1 MYRRLNLNL
10 LRSRLLLCPP
20 DRLPTFRAVLIWLT
34 LFFIGLG
41 VLDGWKPMQM
51 VAPVILIIC
60 TLLPLPAV
68 QVAPAAGLC
77 ILFLGLLHGD
87 LRLTRQS
94 LELGSVAVF
103 GTLVGSFLRGIEW
116 RLASQSVLST
126 LTNTDTRNSP
136 DIPIRQALILLREFV
151 CADAA
156 IALRQLDDVTAEALV
171 CIPQQALPD
180 QLTTPT
186 LFEKAIAQ
194 NRCLYYPNYP
204 ATPGASH
211 VLVAKGTQSLA
222 ILPFQYPG
230 RGTTLSAPH
239 SGAILL
245 IWHRQTNISPR
256 LRQFIESLLG
266 ELRTLLQF
274 SDTTLRLENLQAR
287 FGAMLETIHQGVV
300 FVDESGEQ
308 GWINQAA
315 AEQLGLTPGAVEPPV
330 LAQAMA
336 LLRTSADNQQEI
348 VAQAA
353 KFFSQPQAVIRN
365 WIWVFKGDTP
375 KTLSISST
383 ATQIHDVPGRLWIF
397 DDITERYF
405 AQLALVERTQ
415 ELSQA
420 NLELE
425 KAKAAAEAATRIK
438 SQFLANMSH
447 EIRTPMNAI
456 IGMTGLLLNTE
467 LTPQQRDFVET
478 TQSSGD
484 ALLTLINDILDL
496 SKIESGKLELEKHSF
511 NLRVCVEE
519 ALDLLAF
526 KAAQKNLELAYLIHP
541 GTPLSIVGDASRLRQ
556 ILVNLL
562 SNAVKFTQTGE
573 VIVSVSAKEAI
584 AQEESEISH
593 EPTHALPD
601 YQIQFAVKDTGIGIP
616 ANRIDRLFKSFSQV
630 DASTTRQYG
639 GTGLGLAIS
648 NHLSEMMGGQ
658 MWVESM
664 GAIAGNPPSNW
675 QPTIKK
681 DPGAKSNPEFH
692 SPLQEGESVAAKPLG
707 PTSPATLSVAN
718 SPHPDVGSTFYFTI
732 VAASA
737 PNVSAIA
744 SQNPQPQLDEKRLLI
759 VDDNATNRQI
769 LTLQAQSWGML
780 TWAAESGFEAL
791 DWLNLGEPFDIA
803 ILDMQM
809 PHMDGLTLA
818 AKIRQLP
825 NYEKLPLIV
834 LTSIDRPERS
844 HDVQA
849 VDFAAFLTKPVK
861 QSHLYNV
868 LSHILGEQ
876 PIQVKPSRSNLP
888 AINPQRGAQF
898 PLRIL
903 LAEDNIVNQK
913 VALYLLSQMGYRAD
927 IASNGLEVLEALHRQ
942 SYDVVLMDVQMPEM
956 DGLTATRRIIGE
968 WLPASRPRIIAMT
981 ANAMQGDREEC
992 LKAGMDDYLSKPIR
1006 TEELIQALSKCQ
1018 PLSEA
1023 EEPGLLAKQHVSES
1037 KSDRALV
1044 QTEEEIDS
1052 RRIPPVIPSP
1062 PHPSLPTPQLS
1073 LQPSVLSPS
1082 IDSRR
1087 IPPVIPSPPHPS
1099 LPTPQLSPQ
1108 PSVLSTSIDAKV
1120 LQSFRKMVGEEDAE
1134 AILGEMIDCYLDDA
1148 PKLLEAIAI
1157 AVAQAN
1163 APQLQ
1168 RTAHTLKSSSA
1179 TLGATTLAQLCKEL
1193 EIMARTGN
1201 IKNALDKLPQLEAEY
1216 EQVKADLHSQRQP
1229 N

>member
-1 MYRRLNLNL
+1 M
-10 LRSRLLLCPP
+10 
-20 DRLPTFRAVLIWLT
+20 
-34 LFFIGLG
+34 
-41 VLDGWKPMQM
+41 
-51 VAPVILIIC
+51 
-60 TLLPLPAV
+60 
-68 QVAPAAGLC
+68 
-77 ILFLGLLHGD
+77 
-87 LRLTRQS
+87 
-94 LELGSVAVF
+94 
-103 GTLVGSFLRGIEW
+103 
-116 RLASQSVLST
+116 
-126 LTNTDTRNSP
+126 
-136 DIPIRQALILLREFV
+136 
-151 CADAA
+151 
-156 IALRQLDDVTAEALV
+156 
-171 CIPQQALPD
+171 
-180 QLTTPT
+180 
-186 LFEKAIAQ
+186 
-194 NRCLYYPNYP
+194 
-204 ATPGASH
+204 
-211 VLVAKGTQSLA
+211 
-222 ILPFQYPG
+222 
-230 RGTTLSAPH
+230 
-239 SGAILL
+239 
-245 IWHRQTNISPR
+245 
-256 LRQFIESLLG
+256 
-266 ELRTLLQF
+266 
-274 SDTTLRLENLQAR
+274 
-287 FGAMLETIHQGVV
+287 
-300 FVDESGEQ
+300 
-308 GWINQAA
+308 
-315 AEQLGLTPGAVEPPV
+315 

-353 KFFSQPQAVIRN
+353 TFFSQPQAVIRN

-383 ATQIHDVPGRLWIF
+383 ATRVHDVPGRLWIF

-415 ELSQA
+415 ELSQT

-425 KAKAAAEAATRIK
+425 KAKATAEAATRIK

-496 SKIESGKLELEKHSF
+496 SKIESGKLELEKYSF

-526 KAAQKNLELAYLIHP
+526 KAAEKNLELAYLIHP
-541 GTPLSIVGDASRLRQ
+541 ETPIAIVGDANRLRQ

-562 SNAVKFTQTGE
+562 SNAVKFTQAGE

-584 AQEESEISH
+584 AHEESGIGDQQTNRL
-593 EPTHALPD
+593 PITH
-601 YQIQFAVKDTGIGIP
+601 YQIQFAVKDTGIGIAP
-616 ANRIDRLFKSFSQV
+616 NRIDRLFKSFSQV
-630 DASTTRQYG
+630 DASTTRQHG

-664 GAIAGNPPSNW
+664 GAIARNPPSDW
-675 QPTIKK
+675 EPTLKK
-681 DPGAKSNPEFH
+681 DPGASSNHEFH
-692 SPLQEGESVAAKPLG
+692 SPLPPPLQEGESIAAAKQLA
-707 PTSPATLSVAN
+707 PTSRATLSVAN

-780 TWAAESGFEAL
+780 TWAAESGSEAL

-844 HDVQA
+844 HHVLA
-849 VDFAAFLTKPVK
+849 VFAAFLTKPVK

-868 LSHILGEQ
+868 LSHVLGG
-876 PIQVKPSRSNLP
+876 PIQVKPSRTDTP
-888 AINPQRGAQF
+888 PINPQQAAQF

-903 LAEDNIVNQK
+903 LAEDNVVNQK

-956 DGLTATRRIIGE
+956 DGLTATRHIVRE
-968 WLPASRPRIIAMT
+968 WSPASRPRIIAMT

-992 LKAGMDDYLSKPIR
+992 LNAGMDDYLSKPIR
-1006 TEELIQALSKCQ
+1006 IEELIQALSKCQ
-1018 PLSEA
+1018 PSLLS
-1023 EEPGLLAKQHVSES
+1023 P
-1037 KSDRALV
+1037 
-1044 QTEEEIDS
+1044 
-1052 RRIPPVIPSP
+1052 
-1062 PHPSLPTPQLS
+1062 
-1073 LQPSVLSPS
+1073 QPSVLSPP
-1082 IDSRR
+1082 IDAST
-1087 IPPVIPSPPHPS
+1087 HPS
-1099 LPTPQLSPQ
+1099 LPTPQLSPPFGKAKRLQ
-1108 PSVLSTSIDAKV
+1108 PSVLSPPIDAKV
-1120 LQSFRKMVGEEDAE
+1120 LQSFRKMVGEDAE
-1134 AILGEMIDCYLDDA
+1134 VILGEMIDCYLEDA
-1148 PKLLEAIAI
+1148 PKLMIAIAI
-1157 AVAQAN
+1157 AVAQEN
-1163 APQLQ
+1163 PPQLQ
-1168 RTAHTLKSSSA
+1168 RPAHTLKSSSA

-1201 IKNALDKLPQLEAEY
+1201 IQNALDKLPQLEAEY
-1216 EQVKADLHSQRQP
+1216 ERVKADLHSQRQP

>member
-1 MYRRLNLNL
+1 MSRRLNLNL

-20 DRLPTFRAVLIWLT
+20 DQLPTFRPVLVGLT
-34 LFFIGLG
+34 LFFVGLG
-41 VLDGWKPMQM
+41 VLDGWTPMQM
-51 VAPVILIIC
+51 VSPVILTIF

-68 QVAPAAGLC
+68 QVAPAAGVCSL
-77 ILFLGLLHGD
+77 LLGLLQGNWV
-87 LRLTRQS
+87 LTRQS
-94 LELGSVAVF
+94 LELGSMAVF

-126 LTNTDTRNSP
+126 LTNADTRNSP
-136 DIPIRQALILLREFV
+136 NIPIRQALMLLRDSV

-186 LFEKAIAQ
+186 LFEEAITQ

-230 RGTTLSAPH
+230 KGTTLSCPH

-245 IWHRQTNISPR
+245 IWHRQTNICPR
-256 LRQFIESLLG
+256 QRQFIESLLG

-383 ATQIHDVPGRLWIF
+383 PTRVHDVPGRLWIF

-526 KAAQKNLELAYLIHP
+526 KAAEKNLELAYLIHP

-573 VIVSVSAKEAI
+573 VILSVSAKEAI
-584 AQEESEISH
+584 AQEESGIDREQTNRLPI
-593 EPTHALPD
+593 PD

-616 ANRIDRLFKSFSQV
+616 PNRIDRLFKSFSQV

-675 QPTIKK
+675 EPTIKK
-681 DPGAKSNPEFH
+681 GSGARINQEFD
-692 SPLQEGESVAAKPLG
+692 SPLPPTLWEGKAPR
-707 PTSPATLSVAN
+707 SPVTLSVSN
-718 SPHPDVGSTFYFTI
+718 TPHPDVGSTFYFTI
-732 VAASA
+732 VAASD
-737 PNVSAIA
+737 PNASAIA

-818 AKIRQLP
+818 AQIRQLP
-825 NYEKLPLIV
+825 HYEKLPLIV
-834 LTSIDRPERS
+834 LTSIDRPETN
-844 HDVQA
+844 HHVLA

-861 QSHLYNV
+861 QSHLYNI
-868 LSHILGEQ
+868 LSHILGGQ
-876 PIQVKPSRSNLP
+876 AIQVKPSRTDTP
-888 AINPQRGAQF
+888 PINSQQAVQF

-903 LAEDNIVNQK
+903 LAEDNVVNQK

-956 DGLTATRRIIGE
+956 DGLTATRRIAEE
-968 WLPASRPRIIAMT
+968 WLPVSRPRIIAMT

-992 LKAGMDDYLSKPIR
+992 LKAGMDDYMSKPIR
-1006 TEELIQALSKCQ
+1006 IEELIQALSKCQ
-1018 PLSEA
+1018 PSIGTEEQGRLAKRHLSEV
-1023 EEPGLLAKQHVSES
+1023 KR
-1037 KSDRALV
+1037 DRALV
-1044 QTEEEIDS
+1044 QTEEEIELGKIS
-1052 RRIPPVIPSP
+1052 SVIPSP
-1062 PHPSLPTPQLS
+1062 P
-1073 LQPSVLSPS
+1073 
-1082 IDSRR
+1082 
-1087 IPPVIPSPPHPS
+1087 PP
-1099 LPTPQLSPQ
+1099 LFPTPQLSPQ

-1120 LQSFRKMVGEEDAE
+1120 LQSFRKMVGEDAE
-1134 AILGEMIDCYLDDA
+1134 VILGEMIDCYLDDA

-1157 AVAQAN
+1157 AVAQEN

-1179 TLGATTLAQLCKEL
+1179 TLGATTLTKLCKEL

-1201 IKNALDKLPQLEAEY
+1201 IQNALDKLPQLEAEY
-1216 EQVKADLHSQRQP
+1216 ERVKADLHSQRQQ